1 MIVTIHRGGLL
12 DWSSQTDRIKSQKL
26 LTRSKLAPLPVRYIE
41 RAGSAGLRWSVGFD
55 YLHDVPR
62 QLKLTKHFMLGAA
75 KVWQRTS

>member
-1 MIVTIHRGGLL
+1 LG
-12 DWSSQTDRIKSQKL
+12 
-26 LTRSKLAPLPVRYIE
+26 APAALGFDGV
-41 RAGSAGLRWSVGFD
+41 VGFD